1 MRRRAFGRARL
12 LWVGLLA
19 IMVAAVPAA
28 AQTGEISELQK
39 KVDAQSD
46 RVAEARVRADAAS
59 AQYFEAESKLDAI
72 SEQISQLD
80 AQVQLKEQELATLRG
95 DLLDFAV
102 DRYMAGGAAESPS
115 IFEAEDVNEAVTK
128 DALADVVGNRKTD
141 VIEHVR
147 LLETELEKQT
157 TELQVQKAEQERLT
171 SELAAN
177 NDRLGK
183 EVAALQ
189 AEYDAL
195 NKLLEGMKAEERR
208 RILEETR
215 RKAAERAKAE
225 AEARAK
231 RAAEAKPRSGGFVP
245 AAPWQC
251 PVPSGSSFTD
261 TWGQAR
267 SGGRR
272 HKGVDMMA
280 PMGARVVAPVSGTVT
295 YRGNSLGGL
304 SFHLDGDDG
313 TYYYGTHLS
322 RYGDASGHVEAGTVI
337 GYVGETGNASTPHLH
352 FEIHPG
358 GQGNAVNPY
367 PAVAA
372 FC

>member
-1 MRRRAFGRARL
+1 MRRRAFGIA
-12 LWVGLLA
+12 LLA
-19 IMVAAVPAA
+19 VVLTAVPAA
-28 AQTGEISELQK
+28 AQSGQISDLQK

-59 AQYFEAESKLDAI
+59 AQFFEAESKLDQLAD
-72 SEQISQLD
+72 QIGQLD
-80 AQVQLKEQELATLRG
+80 LQVQQKQQELATLRA
-95 DLLDFAV
+95 DLQDFAI

-115 IFEAEDVNEAVTK
+115 IFEASDVNEAVTK
-128 DALADVVGNRKTD
+128 DALADVVGNRKAD
-141 VIEHVR
+141 VIDQVR
-147 LLETELEKQT
+147 LVEADLDKQT
-157 TELQVQKAEQERLT
+157 DALEAQKAVQEQLT
-171 SELAAN
+171 QEAAQN
-177 NDRLGK
+177 NDRLAK

-195 NKLLEGMKAEERR
+195 NKLLDGLKAEERK

-215 RKAAERAKAE
+215 RKAAERAA
-225 AEARAK
+225 AAAAK
-231 RAAEAKPRSGGFVP
+231 RTADAAARRTSPRAGGFVP

-251 PVPSGSSFTD
+251 PVPSGSSFVD
-261 TWGQAR
+261 SWGQAR

-280 PMGARVVAPVSGTVT
+280 SQGTPVVAPVSGTVT
-295 YRGNSLGGL
+295 FRGNSLGGL

-313 TYYYGTHLS
+313 NYYFGTHLS
-322 RYGDASGHVEAGTVI
+322 KYGDQDGHVSAGTVI

-352 FEIHPG
+352 FEIHLG

-367 PAVAA
+367 PAVAT

>member
-1 MRRRAFGRARL
+1 MRRRAIGIA
-12 LWVGLLA
+12 LLA
-19 IMVAAVPAA
+19 IVFTAVPAA
-28 AQTGEISELQK
+28 AQSGEMSDLQK

-46 RVAEARVRADAAS
+46 RVAAARVRADAAS
-59 AQYFEAESKLDAI
+59 AQYFEAESKLDELAD
-72 SEQISQLD
+72 QIGQLD
-80 AQVQLKEQELATLRG
+80 LQVQQKQQELATLRT
-95 DLLDFAV
+95 DLQDFAI

-115 IFEAEDVNEAVTK
+115 IFEATDVNEAVTI
-128 DALADVVGNRKTD
+128 DALADVVGNRKAD
-141 VIEHVR
+141 VIDQVR
-147 LLETELEKQT
+147 LVEADLAKQTAELEA
-157 TELQVQKAEQERLT
+157 QKAAQEQLT
-171 SELAAN
+171 QEFAAN
-177 NDRLGK
+177 NDRLAK

-195 NKLLEGMKAEERR
+195 NKLLEGMKEEERK

-215 RKAAERAKAE
+215 KKAAARAAAE

-231 RAAEAKPRSGGFVP
+231 RAADAKQAAPRKGGFIP
-245 AAPWQC
+245 APPWQC

-280 PMGARVVAPVSGTVT
+280 SQGTPVVAPVSGTVT
-295 YRGNSLGGL
+295 FRGNSLGGL

-313 TYYYGTHLS
+313 NYYYGTHLS
-322 RYGDASGHVEAGTVI
+322 KYGDQDGHVEAGTVI
-337 GYVGETGNASTPHLH
+337 GYVGDTGNASTPHLH

-358 GQGNAVNPY
+358 GQGNPVNPY
-367 PAVAA
+367 PAVATY
-372 FC
+372 C